1 MRKDRTVSKYQIKQ
15 VKGSWKLIRE
25 GTAIFTGLSKES
37 CERWLHI
44 STRYPFGIPLEAE
57 E

>member
-15 VKGSWKLIRE
+15 VKGSWKLTRE
-25 GTAIFTGLSKES
+25 GKAIFTGLSKES